1 MSETRPAPEVSYS
14 QQEELAQDRT
24 ALASE
29 RTYASWVRTGLAS
42 LAAGLGIAKFI
53 NDLAPVWTV
62 RAIAFLLIALATL
75 SFILAAWRYTGLCK
89 KLKHLDISLIPHQI
103 VLLISGFLIVC
114 AGLSLV
120 AIWMM
125 TATA

>member
-1 MSETRPAPEVSYS
+1 MPTTDNTKATIDTR
-14 QQEELAQDRT
+14 EELAQDRT

-42 LAAGLGIAKFI
+42 LAAALGIAKFI
-53 NDLAPVWTV
+53 DNTVPVWTV
-62 RAIAFLLIALATL
+62 RTIATLLILLAAL

-89 KLKHLDISLIPHQI
+89 KLKNLDIALIPHQI
-103 VLLISGFLIVC
+103 VLSISGFLVIC
-114 AGLSLV
+114 SGFALL

-125 TATA
+125 TG